1 MPKYLSSLLAGLLFG
16 LGLALAQMT
25 DPAKVLGFLDVAGG
39 AAWDPSLLF
48 VLGGAVGLAALGF
61 RLILAGRR
69 PLFDSSFHLPTRRA
83 IDAPLLLGSV
93 LFGIGWGI
101 GGYCP
106 GPAIAQL
113 AAPSGETWIFLPAM
127 LLGIW
132 LRHALAG
139 RRRQSATVPELAEA
153 TSCG

>member
-1 MPKYLSSLLAGLLFG
+1 MPKYLSSLFAGLLFG

-25 DPAKVLGFLDVAGG
+25 DPGKVLGFLDVAG
-39 AAWDPSLLF
+39 AWDPSLLF

-61 RLILAGRR
+61 RLILLHRQ
-69 PLFDSSFHLPTRRA
+69 PLFDSRFHLPARRA
-83 IDAPLLLGSV
+83 IDTPLLLGSA

-113 AAPSGETWIFLPAM
+113 AAPNGETWIFLPAM

-139 RRRQSATVPELAEA
+139 RRLKSGTAPELAESV
-153 TSCG
+153 SCG

>member
-1 MPKYLSSLLAGLLFG
+1 MAKNISSLLAGLLFG

-48 VLGGAVGLAALGF
+48 VLGGGVGLAALGF
-61 RLILAGRR
+61 RLILQRQR
-69 PLFDSSFHLPTRRA
+69 PLFDSRFHLPAQRA
-83 IDAPLLLGSV
+83 IDAPLLLGSA

-113 AAPSGETWIFLPAM
+113 AAPNGETWIFLPAM
-127 LLGIW
+127 LFGIW
-132 LRHALAG
+132 LRHALI
-139 RRRQSATVPELAEA
+139 RRRKSAAAPVLAEA
-153 TSCG
+153 ASCG

>member
-1 MPKYLSSLLAGLLFG
+1 MARHFSSLLAGLLFG

-25 DPAKVLGFLDVAGG
+25 DPSKVLGFLDLAGD
-39 AAWDPSLLF
+39 WDPSLLF
-48 VLGGAVGLAALGF
+48 VLGGAVGLSALGF
-61 RLILAGRR
+61 RLILLQRQ
-69 PLFDSSFHLPTRRA
+69 PLFDSRFHLPTRRA
-83 IDAPLLLGSV
+83 IDTPLLLGSA

-113 AAPSGETWIFLPAM
+113 VAPNAETWIFLPAM

-132 LRHALAG
+132 LRHALTGWRLKSGKAAG
-139 RRRQSATVPELAEA
+139 LAEA
-153 TSCG
+153 ASCG

>member
-1 MPKYLSSLLAGLLFG
+1 MAKYLSSLLAGLLFG

-25 DPAKVLGFLDVAGG
+25 DPGKVLGFLDLAGD
-39 AAWDPSLLF
+39 WDPSLLF

-61 RLILAGRR
+61 RLILLRHQ
-69 PLFDSSFHLPTRRA
+69 PLFDSRFHLPARRA
-83 IDAPLLLGSV
+83 IDTPLLLGSA

-113 AAPSGETWIFLPAM
+113 AAPNSETWIFLPAM

-139 RRRQSATVPELAEA
+139 RRLKSGSTSELAESA
-153 TSCG
+153 SCG